1 MLSKE
6 QISRWSCQVLLPE
19 VGLKGQTRLLGSSVL
34 IAGVGALGCG
44 VAGYLAAAGVG
55 RLVLADHDVV
65 EIGNLHRQMLYST
78 ADLGRP
84 KVHAAEARLKS
95 IDPAVTIEAIQE
107 ELDARRTR
115 ELAAG
120 VDVVVDCTD
129 SYESRYAVNAA
140 CLEAD
145 IPLVHGACVGF
156 AGQVMTVRRG
166 GPCFRCVCPEPP
178 SPEDRM
184 SCSQVGILGPVAGI
198 VASIMSTEVFKLLL
212 GLPGVLDG
220 VLLSIDAQYNDFAQ
234 CAVDVW
240 DDCPDCA
247 AYRVEVEKR

>member
-1 MLSKE
+1 MLSRE

-19 VGLKGQTRLLGSSVL
+19 VGLKGQTRLLESSVL

-95 IDPAVTIEAIQE
+95 IDPAVAIEAIQE
-107 ELDARRTR
+107 ELDAPRTR

-120 VDVVVDCTD
+120 VDVVVD
-129 SYESRYAVNAA
+129 
-140 CLEAD
+140 
-145 IPLVHGACVGF
+145 
-156 AGQVMTVRRG
+156 
-166 GPCFRCVCPEPP
+166 
-178 SPEDRM
+178 
-184 SCSQVGILGPVAGI
+184 
-198 VASIMSTEVFKLLL
+198 
-212 GLPGVLDG
+212 
-220 VLLSIDAQYNDFAQ
+220 
-234 CAVDVW
+234 
-240 DDCPDCA
+240 
-247 AYRVEVEKR
+247 